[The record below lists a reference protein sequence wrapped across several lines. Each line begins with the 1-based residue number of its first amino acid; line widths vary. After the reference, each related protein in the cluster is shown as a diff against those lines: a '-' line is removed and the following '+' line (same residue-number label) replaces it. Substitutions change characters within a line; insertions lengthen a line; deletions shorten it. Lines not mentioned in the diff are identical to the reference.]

1 MVKHMDQP
9 LLQTSVDNDEK
20 DAPQSSSTEWPQP
33 HTNSGSWDTSG
44 DAPQSSSKEWLNAWP
59 QTYAKKPDWPQP
71 NSWDH
76 YTQWQHQQWPH
87 GWSQPQW
94 NTWEV
99 NHTFYQQQ
107 KAAAESWGPIT
118 KGEHHQ
124 DSGAAASSGSTA
136 VATETSPADVL
147 QSQEQSAYWDD
158 VQFLEKHEQKDRQR
172 RRAHRWNLKERR
184 WEAAERIA
192 MLEND
197 VTRCR
202 PVKRTLSAQVM
213 HFAQRKET
221 ETITKLSE
229 SLPKTPPAW
238 THQQQTSDDEQAQ
251 ADDQQIVPPE
261 PATKKM
267 RIDGVDDKML
277 QLPGWMLESFQA
289 NQPDDGGLPHQR
301 IDRKDGKFRWVA
313 HSRVTPRLVKH
324 TARNDIAPPI
334 GIQMIEQFRQWQK
347 QQGIKK

>member
-1 MVKHMDQP
+1 MAAASRKQWQLGHVRGCSAEFIQRMDGCMAAA
-9 LLQTSVDNDEK
+9 LC
-20 DAPQSSSTEWPQP
+20 
-33 HTNSGSWDTSG
+33 
-44 DAPQSSSKEWLNAWP
+44 
-59 QTYAKKPDWPQP
+59 KKSAWPQP

-107 KAAAESWGPIT
+107 KAAAESWGPLT
-118 KGEHHQ
+118 KGEYHQ

-147 QSQEQSAYWDD
+147 QAQEQSAYWDD

-202 PVKRTLSAQVM
+202 PIKRTLSAQVM

-221 ETITKLSE
+221 ETVTKLSE
-229 SLPKTPPAW
+229 SLPKTPQPGPISNRPLMMSKLK
-238 THQQQTSDDEQAQ
+238 QMTSRSCRLNL
-251 ADDQQIVPPE
+251 PL
-261 PATKKM
+261 KK
-267 RIDGVDDKML
+267 
-277 QLPGWMLESFQA
+277 
-289 NQPDDGGLPHQR
+289 
-301 IDRKDGKFRWVA
+301 
-313 HSRVTPRLVKH
+313 
-324 TARNDIAPPI
+324 
-334 GIQMIEQFRQWQK
+334 
-347 QQGIKK
+347 